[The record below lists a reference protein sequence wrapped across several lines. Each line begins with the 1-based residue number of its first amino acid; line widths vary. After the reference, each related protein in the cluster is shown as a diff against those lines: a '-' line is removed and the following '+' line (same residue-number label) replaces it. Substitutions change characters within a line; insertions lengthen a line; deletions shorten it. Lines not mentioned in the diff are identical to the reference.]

1 MDAQTLKAMFHEMYE
16 YLLVCQGDDDRGP
29 TDREVMLACLMLIAW
44 HTAEIDRKTKDKE
57 I

>member
-29 TDREVMLACLMLIAW
+29 TDREVMLSCLMLIAW
-44 HTAEIDRKTKDKE
+44 HAAEIDRKTKDKE
-57 I
+57 T